1 MQTGQINS
9 NKPQNQ
15 SIPPA
20 KTGKKRGRPALPFV
34 AKPTPSALVLSVL
47 TGGAQLNFDDLQALT
62 KLGEDKLCQA
72 LTTLL
77 INTRQIYSFNRKGVR
92 LYTRLEQS
100 AN

>member
-9 NKPQNQ
+9 KKQPHQ
-15 SIPPA
+15 SIPPTR
-20 KTGKKRGRPALPFV
+20 TGKKRGRPALPFV

-47 TGGAQLNFDDLQALT
+47 TDGAELNFDDLQART

-72 LTTLL
+72 LTTLV

-92 LYTRLEQS
+92 LYTRLLQS